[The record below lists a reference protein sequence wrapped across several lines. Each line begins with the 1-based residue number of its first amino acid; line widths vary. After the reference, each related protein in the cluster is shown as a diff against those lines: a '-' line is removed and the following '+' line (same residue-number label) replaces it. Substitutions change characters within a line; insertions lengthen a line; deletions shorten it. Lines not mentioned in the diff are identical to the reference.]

1 MVEIRTSWSPTVES
15 LIAPLA
21 VQLKRNGGT
30 VEEQRRNCVNNCVWV
45 GGMICAQ
52 GKVWS
57 RSRPRSQEENR
68 AYSTLL
74 SRFKRLLVLL
84 KDASFYNH
92 RCNVK
97 WFKQLIHGLQFCWKS
112 PIFACSPYSSTDI
125 ITFTST
131 TLTQDFLVLT
141 FYLFGRMHKNEREK
155 WRMFHR
161 QLICCSC
168 FFTTVEVCPTLESV
182 VVFTSAERPRRTEH
196 HVSLQELS
204 CLAQRTPHWCQEI
217 SQNQNSERSDNSLQ
231 FF

>member
-1 MVEIRTSWSPTVES
+1 MVEIRISWSLTVES

-45 GGMICAQ
+45 GGMICVR

-84 KDASFYNH
+84 KDTAFYNH

-112 PIFACSPYSSTDI
+112 PIFLQSLFFHWHHNVYCYYFNPGRFILGVLSLRTDAQKCEGKMKNVSSPINLLLLLLFLCNSWSMSHARVSCCFYVCWATAPYRTSR
-125 ITFTST
+125 ITARTQLLGIANTS
-131 TLTQDFLVLT
+131 LMSRDPSKSKQ
-141 FYLFGRMHKNEREK
+141 
-155 WRMFHR
+155 
-161 QLICCSC
+161 
-168 FFTTVEVCPTLESV
+168 
-182 VVFTSAERPRRTEH
+182 RTE
-196 HVSLQELS
+196 
-204 CLAQRTPHWCQEI
+204 W
-217 SQNQNSERSDNSLQ
+217 
-231 FF
+231 